1 MRTQTDARDCLRY
14 SAEESRLYKALKLAG
29 TPVGVHLASR
39 VNSAFP
45 AMAAAL
51 GLGSG
56 HLTVAHALLSHALA
70 VVHALLGIANPA
82 TLAGALL
89 EASRFLLV
97 VSQS

>member
-45 AMAAAL
+45 TMAAAL
-51 GLGSG
+51 DW
-56 HLTVAHALLSHALA
+56 ALA
-70 VVHALLGIANPA
+70 
-82 TLAGALL
+82 T
-89 EASRFLLV
+89 
-97 VSQS
+97 

>member
-29 TPVGVHLASR
+29 TPVGVHLAMSR

-51 GLGSG
+51 DWALVWHTECVRG
-56 HLTVAHALLSHALA
+56 VPAAHAALELTHAWTCPSTA
-70 VVHALLGIANPA
+70 VA
-82 TLAGALL
+82 T
-89 EASRFLLV
+89 
-97 VSQS
+97 